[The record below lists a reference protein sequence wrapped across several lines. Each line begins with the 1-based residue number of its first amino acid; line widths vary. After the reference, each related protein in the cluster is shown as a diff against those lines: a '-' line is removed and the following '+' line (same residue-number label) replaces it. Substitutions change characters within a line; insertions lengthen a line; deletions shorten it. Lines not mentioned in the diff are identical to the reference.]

1 METQELVRALAALPA
16 ATLYEGMGKVGAVHH
31 PIRPICPGSRLAGL
45 AYTIRILPGETS
57 AVLRA
62 IEEAPAGSVLVI
74 DTGGNGESAVW
85 GGTSSLASSVRG
97 LAGCVT
103 NGLVR
108 DIDEIIEIGLPVY
121 AAGITVTGTIKN
133 HPGWVGLPVAVGG
146 QRRRFAARAQAL
158 DDDLGL
164 GGDLVLNHADFG
176 HRLGHPLVQRAVR
189 LAQRLAEQAALR
201 VGDLAL
207 DGALRRKDS
216 AAGGRAGAKGGGAAR
231 RGRQNGTAERTLIG
245 K

>member
-62 IEEAPAGSVLVI
+62 IEEAPVGSVLVI

-146 QRRRFAARAQAL
+146 QVVNP
-158 DDDLGL
+158 
-164 GGDLVLNHADFG
+164 GDIVVGDADG
-176 HRLGHPLVQRAVR
+176 VVVVPMAM
-189 LAQRLAEQAALR
+189 AQAAL
-201 VGDLAL
+201 
-207 DGALRRKDS
+207 DGGMKQRAKEEARDARIK
-216 AAGGRAGAKGGGAAR
+216 AG
-231 RGRQNGTAERTLIG
+231 EPLTLVLG
-245 K
+245 MR

>member
-1 METQELVRALAALPA
+1 MEMQELVRALAALPA
-16 ATLYEGMGKVGAVHH
+16 ATLYEGMGKVGAVHQ

-146 QRRRFAARAQAL
+146 QVVNP
-158 DDDLGL
+158 
-164 GGDLVLNHADFG
+164 GDIVVGDADG
-176 HRLGHPLVQRAVR
+176 VVIVPKAM
-189 LAQRLAEQAALR
+189 AQAAL
-201 VGDLAL
+201 
-207 DGALRRKDS
+207 DGGMKQRAKEEARDARIK
-216 AAGGRAGAKGGGAAR
+216 AG
-231 RGRQNGTAERTLIG
+231 EPLTLVLG
-245 K
+245 MR